1 MNDVYHKITFKYDD
15 YMKELFFLIPIET
28 NHHGIWEKEFVFDD
42 NNCLPMLDC
51 TQDNIISKKMFR
63 FFDTPPYRE
72 IRDEEE
78 EYNCIMS
85 RHYIVLSDD
94 CHHIESIYY
103 DNKQLH
109 AIDQLNID
117 VNVDNCLLIS
127 TMIK

>member
-1 MNDVYHKITFKYDD
+1 M
-15 YMKELFFLIPIET
+15 IPIET
-28 NHHGIWEKEFVFDD
+28 KYRGTWGKEFLFDEKR
-42 NNCLPMLDC
+42 CLPMLDC
-51 TQDNIISKKMFR
+51 TQDNILSKKMFR
-63 FFDTPPYRE
+63 FFDTPPYRAL
-72 IRDEEE
+72 RDEEE

-103 DNKQLH
+103 DNKELH
-109 AIDQLNID
+109 AIDRRNIE